1 MLVHVLKYIFALFIL
16 FLPVAL
22 NFGFFYRCVSNNKT
36 TVSNDQTK
44 SRPRPDQKQTVPLDD
59 ASIDSVLTY
68 YLFIWF
74 KSSFEIHLKSND
86 INDWTFDAVKE
97 EFKHF

>member
-44 SRPRPDQKQTVPLDD
+44 SRVPLDD

-68 YLFIWF
+68 YLFI
-74 KSSFEIHLKSND
+74 
-86 INDWTFDAVKE
+86 
-97 EFKHF
+97 